1 MNFIFD
7 VDGTLIDSYP
17 GIIKTVIKVLNN
29 HNLNIKKEI
38 IETNIYKYSVRYYLN
53 QLSTKLGYKENILI
67 KEFEKLRIETE
78 YDYEFIDGVINTLKL
93 LKENNNLFIY
103 THRNNSIFKILKD
116 NDIDNLFTHV
126 ISSESSYFKR
136 KPDSYSLEYLIA
148 RFDLKREDT
157 YYVGDRPIDI
167 LSSNNANIKS
177 VLFNNKQDDLLGS
190 NPTLI
195 IKDFKELLNIKK

>member
-116 NDIDNLFTHV
+116 NNIDNLFTHV